1 MFLEKLEIFGFK
13 SFGHR
18 VELKFPKGI
27 ICVIGPNGVGKSN
40 LVEAIRWALGEQSL
54 KTIRSKRGEDIIFSG
69 GQKRLNFAEVYLYL
83 NDESSNPES
92 SFQELTVGRKIL
104 RDGENEYFINKN
116 KVRLQDIFSAVTKA
130 NFGLKSYSVIGQ
142 GMVDS
147 ILYSSPIERKEFF
160 AEATGIRRYQLK
172 RKGAIIKLKKSQQ
185 NLAQVSV
192 ALKEVE
198 PRMRF
203 LTKQIKKLAKQQEIG
218 KDLFELQ
225 KKYYGSKKFKLEK
238 EENELKKEIEEK
250 REEIN
255 KKSQEF
261 KIIQEKIKKISADKS
276 SLKFSHLQKEYQV
289 FLEKRKKLIET
300 ISILRTEV
308 ILKPDEQKTLI
319 AQEKLKKIEI
329 ALKDILVQQENLTT
343 KLKDLKDFKKL
354 EEIYQNFL
362 EIVEKMKTLLEI
374 FQEKKYPTSQKLK
387 EAEED
392 LKIVDQKI
400 KDLEANLSN
409 IFKEEEDKRKK
420 IIDQQEEIQKK
431 QDLFSKLNF
440 SLKEKEI
447 ELAKLETKREDLE
460 EEIIRDCLDQRIL
473 TTLENKLLSSA
484 EEEEIFFKIKKLKH
498 HLEAIEAIDP
508 SIFQEYEECSQRYNF
523 LSSQTNDLNKAIDS
537 LKKIKKELDKKIK
550 KEFLINFNKI
560 NQEFEKYFKTL
571 FRGGIAKL
579 VLREKEEDL
588 LNKAQNNMESGEN
601 QEEEALLDEVEENEE
616 DWMVE
621 ILARPPGKKIKT
633 LETLSGGEKALTSL
647 ALIFAIIKIKNP
659 PFIVLD
665 EVDSTL
671 DEINSLRFTEIIKD
685 LAKKIQFIIITH
697 NNLTMEIANIVYGL
711 TMKADNATH
720 LISLKLERV

>member
-1 MFLEKLEIFGFK
+1 MYLEKLEIFGFK
-13 SFGHR
+13 SFSHR

-160 AEATGIRRYQLK
+160 SEATGIRRYQLK

-261 KIIQEKIKKISADKS
+261 KIIQEKIKKISYDKS

-588 LNKAQNNMESGEN
+588 LNKTQNNMESGEN
-601 QEEEALLDEVEENEE
+601 QEEGALLDEVEENEE

-665 EVDSTL
+665 EVDSAL